1 MNPVELYA
9 VWKNED
15 GTELVQTGIY
25 VFENTSIKEIRD
37 LMKGYAERGERIP
50 DKVEFKVMEE
60 EE

>member
-15 GTELVQTGIY
+15 GTEFVQTGIY

-37 LMKGYAERGERIP
+37 LMKSYAEEGERIP